1 MLNKTSL
8 YLLVSLFI
16 LLPASAQQKFDAID
30 LLTHVKVLS
39 SDDYQGREAG
49 TSGNEKARAYVLG
62 QFKEIGLMPFGS
74 DLVVPFTFETRRD
87 KKTIEGY
94 NIVGYVKGSEQPE
107 KYIVMTAH
115 YDHLGQ
121 RESDIYNGADDNA
134 SGTAGLL
141 AAATYFKAHPPKH
154 SIIFA
159 AVDAEEKGLQGARAF
174 VKNPPVAK
182 EQIMLNVNM
191 DMISHNDKDELYAV
205 GTHHYPFLKPYLEQ
219 AAKSADIKVLFGHD
233 LPNTGS
239 DDWTN
244 ASDHAPFHNEW
255 KLPFVYFGVEDHK
268 DYHKESDEYQ
278 NIAPAFFIQA
288 VDAIIEA
295 VIVLDDNLKEIEA
308 QR

>member
-1 MLNKTSL
+1 MLNKTFL
-8 YLLVSLFI
+8 FLLASLFI
-16 LLPASAQQKFDAID
+16 ILPASAQQKFDAID
-30 LLTHVKVLS
+30 LLTHVRTLS

-49 TSGNEKARAYVLG
+49 TPGNELARAYVLDT
-62 QFKEIGLMPFGS
+62 FKKTGLIPFENNF
-74 DLVVPFTFETRRD
+74 VAPFTFETRRD
-87 KKTIEGY
+87 KQTIEGY
-94 NIVGYVKGSEQPE
+94 NIVGYVKGTEAPDQ
-107 KYIVMTAH
+107 YIVMTAH

-121 RESDIYNGADDNA
+121 REDDIYNGADDNA

-141 AAATYFKAHPPKH
+141 AAASYFSAHPPKH

-174 VKNPPVAK
+174 VKNPPVSK
-182 EQIMLNVNM
+182 DQILLNVNM

-205 GTHHYPFLKPYLEQ
+205 GTHHYPFLKPYLEKS
-219 AAKSADIKVLFGHD
+219 AKAADIKILFGHD

-278 NIAPAFFIQA
+278 NIEPAFFIQA

-295 VIVLDDNLKEIEA
+295 VVELDANLDKIGME
-308 QR
+308 R